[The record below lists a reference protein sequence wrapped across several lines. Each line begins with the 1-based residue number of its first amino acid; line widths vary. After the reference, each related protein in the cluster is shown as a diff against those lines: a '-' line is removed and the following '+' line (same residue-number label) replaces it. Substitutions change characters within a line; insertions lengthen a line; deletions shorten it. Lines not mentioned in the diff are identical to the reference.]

1 MNKNPKN
8 ILAGRSLLLQDIGML
23 LFLACLFISTM
34 IVAFSPESLLTQNL
48 IMLLLLFFTAVLAV
62 FRAQY
67 AAIVLTA
74 FQIFAF
80 TAYKLY
86 LYFSERAQIEQT
98 DYLWAFLLLG
108 VLAGLILFIREYS
121 ATETANAILNQQ
133 LEELTVVDSLT
144 GLENLRSLYFNLA
157 RTMSLSARN
166 GTSMGLM
173 LIKLRYGSELKRIL
187 SRRGFERLRQRLAE
201 IVQNTLRLEDRVYSI
216 DQEGSIGIIYFC
228 DASGAQAIRNR
239 LLHAVE
245 RKDAFAGITEKSIR
259 VEVRIA
265 FAEYDPSFGTDAI
278 PFFRKVESELQ
289 YDV

>member
-1 MNKNPKN
+1 VSILFCAYVNGNSASAELAGNRGGQNMNKNPKN

-173 LIKLRYGSELKRIL
+173 LI
-187 SRRGFERLRQRLAE
+187 
-201 IVQNTLRLEDRVYSI
+201 N
-216 DQEGSIGIIYFC
+216 
-228 DASGAQAIRNR
+228 
-239 LLHAVE
+239 
-245 RKDAFAGITEKSIR
+245 FAM
-259 VEVRIA
+259 A
-265 FAEYDPSFGTDAI
+265 AN
-278 PFFRKVESELQ
+278 
-289 YDV
+289 

>member
-8 ILAGRSLLLQDIGML
+8 ILANRSLLVQDIGML
-23 LFLACLFISTM
+23 LFLACLFVSTM
-34 IVAFSPESLLTQNL
+34 IVAFSPESFLTQNL
-48 IMLLLLFFTAVLAV
+48 IMLLLLFFTAVLVV

-67 AAIVLTA
+67 AATVLTA
-74 FQIFAF
+74 FQILAF

-86 LYFSERAQIEQT
+86 FYASEHAEIQKT
-98 DYLWAFLLLG
+98 DYLWVFLLLG

-133 LEELTVVDSLT
+133 LEELTVVDPLT

-166 GTSMGLM
+166 GTDMGLM
-173 LIKLRYGSELKRIL
+173 LIKLRYGNELKSIL
-187 SRRGFERLRQRLAE
+187 SRRGFEHLRQRLAE
-201 IVQNTLRLEDRVYSI
+201 IVQNTLRLEDRIYSI
-216 DQEGSIGIIYFC
+216 DKDGSIGIIYFC

-239 LLHAVE
+239 LLNAIGQ
-245 RKDAFAGITEKSIR
+245 KDAFAGITDKPVR

-265 FAEYDPSFGTDAI
+265 FAEYDPSFGTNAI